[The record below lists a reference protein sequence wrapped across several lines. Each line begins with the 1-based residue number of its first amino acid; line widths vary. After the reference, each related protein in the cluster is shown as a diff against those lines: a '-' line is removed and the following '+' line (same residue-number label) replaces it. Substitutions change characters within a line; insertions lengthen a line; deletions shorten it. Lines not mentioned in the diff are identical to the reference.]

1 MPLSIKKRGKIWYV
15 RGTVK
20 GQYVYESTGESER
33 TLADAYR
40 LDLENKLS
48 SGKRGE
54 KIFMEA
60 IAAYLEA
67 GGETRFLE
75 PLKMELGH
83 YPLSAITQDLLDTKA
98 MEIYPNIKPVS
109 RRRQFYDPAV
119 AIMKAA
125 AIRGW
130 VEHRLYQKP
139 KFKRPPAK
147 YAEPDWFKEFW
158 AECET
163 QKEDELLAITTLL
176 PYTGLRISE
185 ALRIRWQDIDIEN
198 QSVYIEK
205 TKNSE
210 ARTAYLPDHVLNAL
224 INIKKGNGRVFSY
237 FDRTAVNRAIKRILR
252 PINARRKEKGL
263 DPLPY
268 LSTHKIG
275 SHTYATWMRKYAGL
289 DHTGL
294 VATGRWKHQSSTF
307 IYTHAKVSEE
317 AKKSDLLPTISR
329 AKAVQ

>member
-1 MPLSIKKRGKIWYV
+1 MPLKIFQRGKIYYV
-15 RGTVK
+15 RGSVK
-20 GQYVYESTGESER
+20 GIKVYESTGESKR
-33 TLADAYR
+33 ADADAYR
-40 LDLENKLS
+40 LELETKLS
-48 SGKRGE
+48 RVKRGE
-54 KIFMEA
+54 KLFMEA
-60 IAAYLEA
+60 IVAYLEA
-67 GGETRFLE
+67 GGEKRFLG
-75 PLKMELGH
+75 PLQEHLGH
-83 YPLSAITQDLLDTKA
+83 YPLSEITQDTLDTKA
-98 MEIYPNIKPVS
+98 MEIYPKIKPVS
-109 RRRQFYDPAV
+109 RRRQFYDPVV
-119 AIMKAA
+119 AIMKIAA
-125 AIRGW
+125 KRGW
-130 VEHRLYQKP
+130 VEFKIFEKP

-158 AECET
+158 EECDR
-163 QKEDELLAITTLL
+163 QKEDEVLALTTLL

-185 ALRIRWQDIDIEN
+185 ALRIRWPDVDIKK
-198 QSVYIEK
+198 QTVYIEK

-210 ARTAYLPDHVLNAL
+210 ARTAHLPEHVLNAL
-224 INIKKGNGRVFSY
+224 LNIKMGDGRVFTY
-237 FDRTAVNRAIKRILR
+237 TDRTSVNKAIKRLLK
-252 PINARRKEKGL
+252 PINERRKKKGL

-329 AKAVQ
+329 ASDVQ